1 MAVVNQVATPL
12 AHPQA
17 AGEVTGSPVMSIVK
31 VINVAATDDI
41 GSVYLIGEIP
51 DTAVVTNIEIESATV
66 AGASDL
72 DIGLYDEYGNV
83 CKKDCYA
90 DGLNITNSTGI
101 PTGQLG
107 LPLWSAMTIVGAAN
121 ARKLAWELATHVNK
135 VVPGVGETQKK
146 SKYKLAL
153 TANSDIS
160 AAGTLVVRVEY
171 QKTA

>member
-1 MAVVNQVATPL
+1 MAVINQVASSL

-17 AGEVTGSPVMSIVK
+17 AGEVTGSPVVSLVK
-31 VINVAATDDI
+31 VITVAATDDI
-41 GSVYLIGEIP
+41 GSIYLIGEIP
-51 DTAVVTNIEIESATV
+51 DTAVITNIEIESATV

-72 DIGLYDEYGNV
+72 DIGLYDENGVV
-83 CKKDCYA
+83 CKKDCFA

-107 LPLWSAMTIVGAAN
+107 LPLWRGMTAVDAAN
-121 ARKLAWELATHVNK
+121 VRRLAWEHATHVNK